1 MMITL
6 SLKFTIDG
14 TDLTIAKGTD
24 YKLISVS
31 GLEAPDI
38 EIDTYDHAIMDG
50 SAILSTKVMSRSISV
65 SFLVASAANIN
76 TARAALM
83 SYFKPKSGG
92 VLTVTRG
99 AVTRKIGFFLATKP
113 DFIHPDSS
121 LGKLRVTVNLFCP
134 DPYFYATTAITV
146 NETSSNKS
154 AITNP
159 GDVPCGFIA
168 TITATGGSVVNPAV
182 YLTGNYDVVYMEKT
196 LANTDIARISTVP
209 GDCFVEYEGEE
220 TFLYGISSTFF
231 LLPEGES
238 TINYDAD
245 SGTNFIVG
253 KVTYTP
259 RYLGV

>member
-6 SLKFTIDG
+6 SLKFTIGG

-65 SFLVASAANIN
+65 SFLVASAAMIN
-76 TARAALM
+76 TARTTLM

-99 AVTRKIGFFLATKP
+99 DVTRKIGFFLATKP

-121 LGKLRVTVNLFCP
+121 LGKLRVTVNLLCP
-134 DPYFYATTAITV
+134 DP
-146 NETSSNKS
+146 
-154 AITNP
+154 
-159 GDVPCGFIA
+159 
-168 TITATGGSVVNPAV
+168 
-182 YLTGNYDVVYMEKT
+182 
-196 LANTDIARISTVP
+196 
-209 GDCFVEYEGEE
+209 
-220 TFLYGISSTFF
+220 
-231 LLPEGES
+231 
-238 TINYDAD
+238 
-245 SGTNFIVG
+245 
-253 KVTYTP
+253 
-259 RYLGV
+259 

>member
-14 TDLTIAKGTD
+14 TNLIIAKGTD
-24 YKLISVS
+24 YRLISVS

-65 SFLVASAANIN
+65 SFLVASSAKIN

-92 VLTVTRG
+92 VLMVTRG
-99 AVTRKIGFFLATKP
+99 VVRRKIGFFLATKP

-121 LGKLRVTVNLFCP
+121 LGKLRVTVNLICP
-134 DPYFYATTAITV
+134 DPYFYANAPVTSGETV
-146 NETSSNKS
+146 SNVIAVNNS
-154 AITNP
+154 
-159 GDVPCGFIA
+159 GDVPCGFA
-168 TITATGGSVVNPAV
+168 LTITATGGAVVNPIISKSGQYV
-182 YLTGNYDVVYMEKT
+182 DVEKNM
-196 LANTDIARISTVP
+196 ASTDVIVISTVP
-209 GDCFVEYEGEE
+209 GDCYVTYEGTEIY
-220 TFLYGISSTFF
+220 TFLLDSTFF
-231 LLPEGES
+231 LLDVGS
-238 TINYDAD
+238 NSITLSAD
-245 SGTNFIVG
+245 SGTSYIVG
-253 KVTYTP
+253 SISFVP